1 MGNEKG
7 IMKATTKKA
16 HTSRDQPAGKSRAAH
31 SVRSEDLLPQPK
43 DEQSSI
49 NPKWAKHHRRLLE
62 LRARLLEEKAQLAE
76 EALEEN
82 PTYSMSMADAATDEF
97 DRDLALSQ
105 LAAEQD
111 ALYEIDE
118 AIHRI
123 ENNAYGICE
132 LTGRPIPEARLN
144 AVPWTRF
151 IEEAEEQLEWQ
162 GAVGHAHLGQ
172 VGSTKGTIPAGF
184 APAPEETETQEP
196 KMEDLKK
203 LEQEP
208 AEEREETESSQTG
221 EEEKA
226 S

>member
-1 MGNEKG
+1 MKTIKEHTGRVRRTVKG
-7 IMKATTKKA
+7 
-16 HTSRDQPAGKSRAAH
+16 PAAH
-31 SVRSEDLLPQPK
+31 SARSEDLLPQPQGK
-43 DEQSSI
+43 QI

-62 LRARLLEEKAQLAE
+62 LRGRLLEEKAELAR
-76 EALEEN
+76 EALDER

-97 DRDLALSQ
+97 DRDLALAE

-111 ALYEIDE
+111 AIYEIDE

-123 ENNAYGICE
+123 ENNAYGVCE
-132 LTGRPIPEARLN
+132 VTGKPIPEARLN

-151 IEEAEEQLEWQ
+151 TKEAEQQLERQ
-162 GAVGHAHLGQ
+162 GAVGHARLGQ
-172 VGSTKGTIPAGF
+172 VGSVKGTIPAGF
-184 APAPEETETQEP
+184 ARAPEEAETPEA

-208 AEEREETESSQTG
+208 IEEQEKTEKGEETG
-221 EEEKA
+221 EEARA

>member
-1 MGNEKG
+1 
-7 IMKATTKKA
+7 MKATTKNA
-16 HTSRDQPAGKSRAAH
+16 HSSRGRRTGKSRAAH
-31 SVRSEDLLPQPK
+31 SARSEDLLPQPEDK
-43 DEQSSI
+43 QSRI

-62 LRARLLEEKAQLAE
+62 LRARLLEEKAVLAE
-76 EALEEN
+76 EAMEEN

-97 DRDLALSQ
+97 DRDLALSE

-118 AIHRI
+118 AIRRI

-132 LTGRPIPEARLN
+132 VTGKPIPEARLN

-151 IEEAEEQLEWQ
+151 IAEAEEQLERQ

-172 VGSTKGTIPAGF
+172 VGSTKGAIPAGF
-184 APAPEETETQEP
+184 APAPEEAETKGP
-196 KMEDLKK
+196 RMEDLKK

-208 AEEREETESSQTG
+208 TQEPEETETSETG
-221 EEEKA
+221 EEERA